1 MAGAGDVLNSRYALR
16 ALIDSGATADVY
28 LADDLRLGRQVAVK
42 VLSAEQAR
50 AERGIERFRREA
62 QAAAALSHPNVVA
75 VYDWGQANET
85 AFLVMQYVAGSDLRS
100 VLRERG
106 RLAEA
111 TALRVAA
118 EIAAALEVAHQH
130 GIVHRDVKPRNV
142 LIDAHGSAL
151 LADFGIAAPTNG
163 VAERDSVYGTAL
175 YVSPEQAQGLTV
187 DGRADLYSLGAV
199 LYELLTGQP
208 PFRGETPG
216 EVARQHVSAAVVPPR
231 AVCADVSAA
240 AERVVLR
247 ALEKDPARRFSNAGE
262 MRAALLACLGPS
274 ANAGSQVEVTA
285 PLALAAVDA
294 DLLSGSRA
302 LDERHADGG
311 AASGKAAS
319 GEAASAG
326 ASPVPD
332 TSVGTG
338 RDEIS
343 DDLADRG
350 WPRAADALTRDLPRA
365 TYSAA
370 HGSAEAA
377 DVLADGRSW
386 ASGAAADRSARA
398 GDAAAGRGG
407 RAASRGGER
416 RSAAGAVPRWA
427 LLVAPL
433 VMLVVVALIGL
444 PALARGRPANVPE
457 LAGLSVK
464 DAQAAIASAGL
475 QLSIEEQATQDT
487 PAGIVVTQDPL
498 PGAHPA
504 AGSTV
509 HAVVSNGISVPDLS
523 GQQCAAVR
531 AALAPAGWTVKP
543 VRWRVAN
550 VADFGKVVAQD
561 PAPGAVVKAK
571 GEISVQV
578 AGPVRP
584 C

>member
-75 VYDWGQANET
+75 VYDWGKANET

-106 RLAEA
+106 RLTEA

-163 VAERDSVYGTAL
+163 TAERDSVYGTAL

-216 EVARQHVSAAVVPPR
+216 EVARQHVSAVVVPPR

-240 AERVVLR
+240 AERVMMR
-247 ALEKDPARRFSNAGE
+247 ALEKDPARRFASAAQ
-262 MRAALLACLGPS
+262 MRAALLAGHAGPGV
-274 ANAGSQVEVTA
+274 AAGSEVEVTA
-285 PLALAAVDA
+285 PLALAAVEA
-294 DLLSGSRA
+294 ARLSGSRA

-311 AASGKAAS
+311 AAA
-319 GEAASAG
+319 GEAAAAG

-332 TSVGTG
+332 TSGGTG
-338 RDEIS
+338 RDEIA

-350 WPRAADALTRDLPRA
+350 WPRAADTLTRDVPRA

-370 HGSAEAA
+370 NGSAEAA

-386 ASGAAADRSARA
+386 ASRAAANRSARL
-398 GDAAAGRGG
+398 GDAVAGRRGW
-407 RAASRGGER
+407 AASRGGER
-416 RSAAGAVPRWA
+416 RFAAGAVPRWA

-433 VMLVVVALIGL
+433 VVLVVVALIGL
-444 PALARGRPANVPE
+444 PALARGRPANAPE
-457 LAGLSVK
+457 LAGLGVQ
-464 DAQAAIASAGL
+464 DAQAAIAAAGL

-498 PGAHPA
+498 PGTHPA

-523 GQQCAAVR
+523 GQQCAAAR
-531 AALAPAGWTVKP
+531 AALAQAGWTVRP